1 MKGRAM
7 GDVLFTFDV
16 NATPDAVRRALTT
29 TEGIASFWT
38 DKADVAAEVG
48 ETLTLGFRDA
58 PVQFDLLLAQSD
70 DEVIIWRTVTFPPQW
85 VGTDIRWELSG
96 SDGTSTVAFR
106 HGSFADETEQGQVA
120 YVWGQVMVQ
129 LKRYLEG
136 GVAAPV
142 FVNS

>member
-1 MKGRAM
+1 V

-16 NATPDAVRRALTT
+16 NATPDMVRRALTT
-29 TEGIASFWT
+29 TQGIASFWT
-38 DKADVAAEVG
+38 DKADVPAEVG
-48 ETLTLGFRDA
+48 ETLTLGFPDA
-58 PVQFDLLLAQSD
+58 PVPFDLLLAQSD

-96 SDGTSTVAFR
+96 SDGTSIVAFR
-106 HGSFADETEQGQVA
+106 HGSFADEREQGQVA